1 MISIFFLI
9 TLAMDG
15 FGEKP
20 FGDTIQN
27 LWDVLLSIP

>member
-1 MISIFFLI
+1 
-9 TLAMDG
+9 MDG

-27 LWDVLLSIP
+27 LWDALLPIPW